1 MVYTKFEGCE
11 HASDRERRARLVVT
25 DENGEILM
33 ESAEYSVYLDGTEE
47 PVTIVAAFDLPQGFE
62 VGEQQ
67 LLWVEAV
74 LDEETLSQT
83 VVRIHDRYSV

>member
-1 MVYTKFEGCE
+1 
-11 HASDRERRARLVVT
+11 
-25 DENGEILM
+25 M

-47 PVTIVAAFDLPQGFE
+47 PVTIVAAFDLPPDFE
-62 VGEQQ
+62 VGEQ

-74 LDEETLSQT
+74 LDDEALSQT